1 MGRKFGSQKIPYNPR
16 KSLAGSIS
24 MFIFGFIISIGLLY
38 YYSSLGYLHL
48 NWETTFTKVAIVS
61 MVATL
66 VESLPI
72 TDQIDDNVSV
82 PLATIMAAYVS
93 FGY

>member
-1 MGRKFGSQKIPYNPR
+1 M
-16 KSLAGSIS
+16 
-24 MFIFGFIISIGLLY
+24 
-38 YYSSLGYLHL
+38 

-72 TDQIDDNVSV
+72 ADQIDDNVSV